1 MSRVCPLMRVC
12 LGIGSVL
19 RLLTLWMAASIA
31 VPRVRSGALM
41 FHCGIWAGG
50 GQLSDWTVATHCT
63 VDSDISETPGEDK
76 VNIRI

>member
-1 MSRVCPLMRVC
+1 
-12 LGIGSVL
+12 
-19 RLLTLWMAASIA
+19 
-31 VPRVRSGALM
+31 M
-41 FHCGIWAGG
+41 FQCGIWAGG